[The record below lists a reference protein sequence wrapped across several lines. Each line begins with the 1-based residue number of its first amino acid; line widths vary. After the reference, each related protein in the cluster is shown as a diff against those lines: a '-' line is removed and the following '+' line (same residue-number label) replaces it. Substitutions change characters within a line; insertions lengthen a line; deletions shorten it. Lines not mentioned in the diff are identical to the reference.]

1 MSVIIICS
9 EQEQLQASNEQIELL
24 KRRNL
29 ELELDMEA
37 CRIREKEL
45 LVFTQQLTDKNVR
58 LQSEFTALE
67 TKVQQLT
74 CEQSLLKRSL
84 KEKETKIDIIST
96 QFAEEKSKLSSEI
109 EVLNKNFC
117 EKSKCC
123 DKLHQD
129 LADQIGENVVIKRRM
144 EQSLREVTKELQ
156 QCRKKLQHY
165 ESIEGNVSSST
176 SESASEKSSGATP
189 PPTTEKVKVVHLQSV
204 LVFVLI
210 SDFYFR

>member
-1 MSVIIICS
+1 MHLIFVLNS
-9 EQEQLQASNEQIELL
+9 EQEQLQASNEQIDLL

-29 ELELDMEA
+29 ELEMDMEA

-84 KEKETKIDIIST
+84 KEKETKIELISS
-96 QFAEEKSKLSSEI
+96 QFTEEKSKLSSEL
-109 EVLNKNFC
+109 EVLNKNLN
-117 EKSKCC
+117 EKVKFC
-123 DKLHQD
+123 DKLNQE
-129 LADQIGENVVIKRRM
+129 LADQKGENVVIKRRM

-165 ESIEGNVSSST
+165 ESGGEGGNVSSST
-176 SESASEKSSGATP
+176 SESASERSNGASP
-189 PPTTEKVKVVHLQSV
+189 PPTTEKIKVNFIV
-204 LVFVLI
+204 
-210 SDFYFR
+210 